1 MIDFGVEEHRIRN
14 EKEFGVDLDF
24 ICEGV
29 KGHPVFGIRD
39 RLLDWR
45 YNKDD
50 LEKLWWW
57 IDLEYEFNNEPC
69 PECGDLRYVCGD
81 NPETNHYELIVGDN
95 GEILGES
102 ERLVGGE
109 IRGGVNEV
117 GHDPENKI
125 IYIPFHV
132 K

>member
-14 EKEFGVDLDF
+14 EKEFGVYLDF

-29 KGHPVFGIRD
+29 KGHPVFGIGD

-102 ERLVGGE
+102 ERLVGDE

-125 IYIPFHV
+125 IYIPFLV

>member
-1 MIDFGVEEHRIRN
+1 MIN
-14 EKEFGVDLDF
+14 ALF
-24 ICEGV
+24 I
-29 KGHPVFGIRD
+29 KTNPVAAA
-39 RLLDWR
+39 
-45 YNKDD
+45 
-50 LEKLWWW
+50 ETP
-57 IDLEYEFNNEPC
+57 EYEFNNEPC